1 MRRREFIT
9 LVGGAVAWPHAV
21 LAQQLGKVHRI
32 ALVHPSA
39 PVAELTETGAD
50 PDWRVFFE
58 ELRRLG
64 YIEGQNLVVERYSGG
79 GRTEHYAELVAEVV
93 RGNPD
98 LIIAV
103 TPPLVRRFKEATATI
118 PIVGFTADPVTAG
131 IVTSLARPGGNVTG
145 VSVDAGFEIWG
156 KRLEVLREVIPRASR
171 VGFLAIRFSWEG
183 NQGQALREAARRTGI
198 ALLGP
203 PLDDPVQPPEYR
215 RVFAAMVE
223 QRAEA
228 LIVSD
233 FAANFTYR
241 QLIVELA
248 EANRLPAIYP
258 YRDHAELGGLM
269 AYATATHD
277 LMRHAA
283 NQVHRVLRGE
293 KPGEIPY
300 YQASIFVLIINMRTA
315 KALGITVPPSI
326 LARADEV
333 IE

>member
-1 MRRREFIT
+1 LLDEYFRWKYTAPNRYAT
-9 LVGGAVAWPHAV
+9 TTAV
-21 LAQQLGKVHRI
+21 LKRFVDENGLGHLDQLRSRLLTLDTTDVRS
-32 ALVHPSA
+32 ALR
-39 PVAELTETGAD
+39 VACQIPG
-50 PDWRVFFE
+50 
-58 ELRRLG
+58 LG
-64 YIEGQNLVVERYSGG
+64 
-79 GRTEHYAELVAEVV
+79 
-93 RGNPD
+93 
-98 LIIAV
+98 
-103 TPPLVRRFKEATATI
+103 
-118 PIVGFTADPVTAG
+118 TAG
-131 IVTSLARPGGNVTG
+131 ASGLLALMYPRDFGTVDQFVVNALRQVDGLPEAQAIIKTAKALGIDIPPSLLARAGNVIDEPGGCRLLAQMRSDAAFSVCP
-145 VSVDAGFEIWG
+145 VSAANRTWIEHAPTSQKCHFQTSTSD
-156 KRLEVLREVIPRASR
+156 RLSCLS
-171 VGFLAIRFSWEG
+171 
-183 NQGQALREAARRTGI
+183 
-198 ALLGP
+198 
-203 PLDDPVQPPEYR
+203 DDPVQPPEYR

-258 YRDHAELGGLM
+258 YREHAELGGLM
-269 AYATATHD
+269 AYATDTHD
-277 LMRHAA
+277 LFRQAA
-283 NQVHRVLRGE
+283 NQVDRILRGE